1 MSGVQI
7 PIPPQ
12 TFFLPS
18 RRHDNIFPVQYAN
31 GPTKY
36 PRTRVEAL
44 IRFESGFAR
53 HLSNMFFQILRVIN
67 LEMNGQIRNYRL
79 KLVVVVQ
86 WTRNSLTVVYVRNE
100 PSELIFYC
108 CWHFRKIYEISP
120 RWESNRRTNASSF
133 RG

>member
-86 WTRNSLTVVYVRNE
+86 WTRNSLTVVYVIHSVLLRPAPSLGWAEEAREDLQRSSGSHTGIE
-100 PSELIFYC
+100 P
-108 CWHFRKIYEISP
+108 R
-120 RWESNRRTNASSF
+120 A
-133 RG
+133 G